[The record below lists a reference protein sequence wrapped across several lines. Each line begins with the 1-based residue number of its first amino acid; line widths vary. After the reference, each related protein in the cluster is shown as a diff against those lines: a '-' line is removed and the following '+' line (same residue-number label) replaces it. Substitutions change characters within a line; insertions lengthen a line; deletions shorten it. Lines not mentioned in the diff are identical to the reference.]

1 MIVFETVLTALAATT
16 MMTVFSYVLSYI
28 VKVNFKEPEH
38 LSVMLK
44 RIPIH
49 DRVAGW
55 AMHYFVG
62 LLFVVAYFLMW
73 KNGIEANTGSGLAIG
88 AISGLMA
95 ILVWHLTLRLHPHP
109 PRIHRIPFYI
119 QLVPAHIVFAIAAT
133 WIYQVL

>member
-1 MIVFETVLTALAATT
+1 MIVFETFLTALAATT
-16 MMTVFSYVLSYI
+16 MMTIFSYVLSYI

-49 DRVAGW
+49 DMVAGW
-55 AMHYFVG
+55 AVHYFVG

-73 KNGIEANTGSGLAIG
+73 KNGIEANTGSGLVIG
-88 AISGLMA
+88 AISGLIA
-95 ILVWHLTLRLHPHP
+95 VLVWHLTLKLHPYP

-133 WIYQVL
+133 WVYQLL